1 MESENKPVFG
11 TRLKLARK
19 MAGMSLQ
26 DLSDILGNRVSK
38 QSLNKYEMGQM
49 NPTSEVLL
57 LLAKTLNVKPEYF
70 LKQKQ
75 AELGS
80 ISFRKKAS
88 LTKKDEEAIIE
99 KARDYLERHIELEFI
114 LAIENKFSNPL
125 SDRLINNKDDVE
137 YAANRLREYWELGT
151 NPISNIIEML
161 EFKGIKVFLINDV
174 EDIDGFSA
182 FTSNNIPLVVVNTRD
197 RSIERVR
204 FTVIHELAHLL
215 LIFDAAIKDD
225 HKTIE
230 ILCHHFSSCFLI
242 PSKRLT
248 EMLGANSRQYIAIN
262 ELINIK
268 EYYGISIRAI
278 VHRLK
283 DLKIITDTYYQK
295 WVIYMSKTYGSKKEP
310 GNYKGDEK
318 SNYFE
323 QLISRAI
330 SEGLISLSK
339 AASLYNVSTNAI
351 RKLFAGVNE

>member
-1 MESENKPVFG
+1 MESENKSVFS

-26 DLSDILGNRVSK
+26 DLSDVLQNRVSK

-57 LLAKTLNVKPEYF
+57 LLAKALNVKPEYF

-99 KARDYLERHIELEFI
+99 KARDYLERHLELEFI
-114 LAIENKFSNPL
+114 LAVENKFTNPL
-125 SDRLINNKDDVE
+125 IDLLIHNKADVE
-137 YAANRLREYWELGT
+137 AAADKLREHWELGT
-151 NPISNIIEML
+151 NPISNVIEML

-174 EDIDGFSA
+174 DDIDGFSA
-182 FTSNNIPLVVVNTRD
+182 FTENNIPLVVVNTHNKP
-197 RSIERVR
+197 IERVR
-204 FTVIHELAHLL
+204 FTIIHELAHLL
-215 LIFDAAIKDD
+215 LIFDAAINED
-225 HKTIE
+225 HKAVE
-230 ILCHHFSSCFLI
+230 IHCHHFSSCFLI
-242 PSKRLT
+242 PSKKLK
-248 EMLGANSRQYIAIN
+248 EMIGGNARHYIAIN
-262 ELINIK
+262 ELLNIK
-268 EYYGISIRAI
+268 EYYGISLRAI

-283 DLKIITDTYYQK
+283 DLKVITDTYYQK
-295 WVIYMSKTYGSKKEP
+295 WVIYMSKTYGGKNEP
-310 GNYKGDEK
+310 GSYKGIEK

-323 QLISRAI
+323 QMVSRAL

-339 AASLYNVSTNAI
+339 AASLCNISTNAI
-351 RKLFAGVNE
+351 RKLFAGVN